1 MRFFLPLWTL
11 LAAVALL
18 LDLGGYPL
26 LDADEGRNGEVAR
39 EMAAT
44 NDYVMP
50 RIDGMPYLDKP
61 IVYFAAEAA
70 AMEVLGP
77 TETAARLPAWLFTMA
92 TAALVGWFARRV
104 WGGDAGWIA
113 AIALMSMPLTLAF
126 ARTVIFDSALTFFIV
141 LSIISFYL
149 AVEGVILSREDG
161 EGSVSSGAAPKR
173 YGFFAVFAAQ
183 NDTRWRVLAWAA
195 MALGVLTKGPVA
207 LAIPLFIA
215 IPYAVWRKR
224 FKALWSLTGL
234 AVFALIIAPWVWA
247 VSQVVPDFLKYVL
260 VTETAERMATKA
272 LKRTGPPW
280 YFIPYL
286 IGGALPWALALFREK
301 RRERDNIT
309 VFLMLWILIPF
320 VFFSLS
326 QSKRPQYILP
336 LMPAV
341 ALLVAR
347 MWRTERREPGA
358 RTAGIALAILGGLLL
373 VAPFFFHRTKM
384 KPEVASVAD
393 ETAYALGACLLV
405 GGGVAVAFT
414 KRRELTIAAL
424 SLPILAIPVATNALM
439 DGLASRRSTASL
451 IGKLKVGPRTEVVGV
466 EAYTGSMQFY
476 LRRPIIVATDDASE
490 FTSNYILRHYDRF
503 ARDEGAPVR
512 PTAWLRATLDKPD
525 RLYIVRNDDRPNRA
539 LLESRG
545 MRLLGEGAHF
555 VAYEPHR
562 MAR

>member
-1 MRFFLPLWTL
+1 LRFFLPLWTL
-11 LAAVALL
+11 LAAVALI

-77 TETAARLPAWLFTMA
+77 TAAAARLPAWFFTVA

-104 WGGDAGWIA
+104 WGGDSGWIA
-113 AIALMSMPLTLAF
+113 AIALLSMPLTLAF
-126 ARTVIFDSALTFFIV
+126 ARTVIFDSALTFFIGAA
-141 LSIISFYL
+141 IIAFWF
-149 AVEGVILSREDG
+149 AVEEPAL
-161 EGSVSSGAAPKR
+161 
-173 YGFFAVFAAQ
+173 
-183 NDTRWRVLAWAA
+183 RWRVLAWAA

-207 LAIPLFIA
+207 IAIPLFVA
-215 IPYAVWRKR
+215 IPYAIWRKR
-224 FKALWSLTGL
+224 FTKLWSLTGL
-234 AVFALIIAPWVWA
+234 AAFALLIAPWVWA

-260 VTETAERMATKA
+260 VTETAERMATRA

-301 RRERDNIT
+301 KRERDNIT
-309 VFLMLWILIPF
+309 VFLILWIAIPF
-320 VFFSLS
+320 VFFSIS

-347 MWRTERREPGA
+347 MWRGERREPGA
-358 RTAGIALAILGGLLL
+358 RTAGIAMAVLGAVVLI
-373 VAPFFFHRTKM
+373 APFFFHRTKM

-393 ETAYALGACLLV
+393 ETAYALGACLLI
-405 GGGVAVAFT
+405 GGVVAIAFA

-424 SLPILAIPVATNALM
+424 SLPILAIPLATNPLM
-439 DGLASRRSTASL
+439 GGLASRRSAASL
-451 IGKLKVGPRTEVVGV
+451 IAKLHIAPSTEVVGV

-476 LRRPIIVATDDASE
+476 LGRPIIVATDDASE
-490 FTSNYILRHYDRF
+490 FTSNYILRHYAQF
-503 ARDEGAPVR
+503 AADPGSPVR

-525 RLYIVRNDDRPNRA
+525 RLYFVRNDDRPNRA

-545 MRLLGEGAHF
+545 MRLLAEGAHF

>member
-1 MRFFLPLWTL
+1 LRLFLPLWTL

-77 TETAARLPAWLFTMA
+77 TETAARLPAWLFTVA

-141 LSIISFYL
+141 AAIISFWY
-149 AVEGVILSREDG
+149 AVEEPAL
-161 EGSVSSGAAPKR
+161 
-173 YGFFAVFAAQ
+173 
-183 NDTRWRVLAWAA
+183 RWRVLAWAA

-207 LAIPLFIA
+207 IAVPLFVA
-215 IPYAVWRKR
+215 IPYAIRRKR
-224 FKALWSLTGL
+224 FRALWSLTGL
-234 AVFALIIAPWVWA
+234 VVFALIIAPWVWA
-247 VSQVVPDFLKYVL
+247 VSQVVPDFLRYVL

-301 RRERDNIT
+301 KRERDNIT
-309 VFLMLWILIPF
+309 VFLLLWILVPF
-320 VFFSLS
+320 VFFSIS

-358 RTAGIALAILGGLLL
+358 RTAGFALAALGVLLL
-373 VAPFFFHRTKM
+373 IAPFFFHRTKM

-405 GGGVAVAFT
+405 GGTVAVVFA

-424 SLPILAIPVATNALM
+424 SLPILAIPVATNPLM

-451 IGKLKVGPRTEVVGV
+451 IRKLPISPNTEVVGV

-476 LRRPIIVATDDASE
+476 LRRPIVVATDDASE
-490 FTSNYILRHYDRF
+490 LTSNYILRHYEQF
-503 ARDEGAPVR
+503 AADAAAPVR

-545 MRLLGEGAHF
+545 MRLLAEGAHF